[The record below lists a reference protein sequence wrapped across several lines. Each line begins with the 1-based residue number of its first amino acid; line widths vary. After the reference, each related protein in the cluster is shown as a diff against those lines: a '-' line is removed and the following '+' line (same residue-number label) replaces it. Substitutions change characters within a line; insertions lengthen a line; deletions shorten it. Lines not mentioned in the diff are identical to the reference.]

1 MNFEVSSDIPRA
13 ISKEEELV
21 KATENEEELQRL
33 IMCIREKKIDHR
45 DVVMKRYS
53 NLFDELAVANGLV
66 LRSERIV
73 VPRELRESIV
83 KIAHEGHQGIVCT
96 KQLLCAHVW
105 FPGIDMMVEK
115 HVGKC
120 LAYQATIL
128 CHTRE
133 PLQMSD
139 LPTDPWKKISMDFA
153 GPFPNKGM
161 ALVFWTNIQGI
172 LS

>member
-1 MNFEVSSDIPRA
+1 MNFVVASDIPRGF
-13 ISKEEELV
+13 SKEELV
-21 KATENEEELQRL
+21 KATENDGELQRL
-33 IMCIREKKIDHR
+33 ITSIREKIDQR
-45 DVVMKRYS
+45 DLMKACAS
-53 NLFDELAVANGLV
+53 LFDELAVADGLV
-66 LRSERIV
+66 LCGERIV

-105 FPGIDMMVEK
+105 FSGIDMMVEK

-153 GPFPNKGM
+153 GPFRNKGM
-161 ALVFWTNIQGI
+161 ALVFWTNIHGI

>member
-13 ISKEEELV
+13 ISKEELV
-21 KATENEEELQRL
+21 KATESEEELQRL
-33 IMCIREKKIDHR
+33 IMCIREKKIDRR
-45 DVVMKRYS
+45 DVGMKTYS

-73 VPRELRESIV
+73 VPGEIRESIV

-105 FPGIDMMVEK
+105 FSGIDMMVEK

-128 CHTRE
+128 HHTRE

-153 GPFPNKGM
+153 GPFRNKGM
-161 ALVFWTNIQGI
+161 ALVFWTNIHGI